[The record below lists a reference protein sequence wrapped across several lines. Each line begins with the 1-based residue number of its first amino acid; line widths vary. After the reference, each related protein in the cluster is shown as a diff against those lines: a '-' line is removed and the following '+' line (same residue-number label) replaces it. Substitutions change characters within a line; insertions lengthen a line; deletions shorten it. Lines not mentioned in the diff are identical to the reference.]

1 MHAVIFTIDD
11 RRYGVPVADVVEI
24 VRAVAITRVPGTP
37 PAVAGV
43 IDVRGTVV
51 PVLDTRRRF
60 GHPPRALSPDERFVI
75 ARAGARM
82 VALRA
87 DDVALEE
94 LAPGQLDDA
103 AARVAAADHIVGIAR
118 LPDGLV
124 LVHDVARFLSAAESD
139 ALDGA
144 LAAAHAGAHAGAHAA
159 PRPGA

>member
-24 VRAVAITRVPGTP
+24 VRAVAITRVPGAP

-51 PVLDTRRRF
+51 PVLDTRLRF

-75 ARAGARM
+75 ARAGART

-87 DDVALEE
+87 DDVAALEE
-94 LAPGQLDDA
+94 LAPAQLDDA

-124 LVHDVARFLSAAESD
+124 LVHDVARFLSAAEAD

-144 LAAAHAGAHAGAHAA
+144 LAGAHAP